1 MADFP
6 PFFTTGLSLR
16 PPFAAYDI
24 SDQYHRIVGCSSSHT
39 RPPACSRSPDLRWHR
54 REEGRGDPNSS
65 SEPMLSIRPFALL
78 YIFLIHSFECSRC
91 DALSIAARGCGM
103 RSSSAPSTDHRSI
116 WTRSRPN
123 LDVNIET
130 RTAMV
135 QSLAANLPIS
145 RVGSRTSTALQ
156 MVLSTPE
163 NIIEQAST
171 QKLLDTL
178 LDESVRTQSRHP
190 IMLQFNPSRKWI
202 WRQWR
207 GTVFSETWKSCLTNM
222 ALATSVVFLY
232 RIYPSL
238 KENLQGFSILW
249 GQLLSV
255 TTFTLTFFLNQSY
268 GLWRKC
274 YDYSRRLQGRLNDL
288 GMTLAAHA
296 TRTKPSSPD
305 VPSTYTPQSRQALEL
320 VSRYVRVFNLLTY
333 GELYIYEIGG
343 RDGGVSHAFKQ
354 NCAPCGHI

>member
-1 MADFP
+1 
-6 PFFTTGLSLR
+6 
-16 PPFAAYDI
+16 
-24 SDQYHRIVGCSSSHT
+24 
-39 RPPACSRSPDLRWHR
+39 
-54 REEGRGDPNSS
+54 
-65 SEPMLSIRPFALL
+65 
-78 YIFLIHSFECSRC
+78 
-91 DALSIAARGCGM
+91 
-103 RSSSAPSTDHRSI
+103 
-116 WTRSRPN
+116 
-123 LDVNIET
+123 
-130 RTAMV
+130 
-135 QSLAANLPIS
+135 
-145 RVGSRTSTALQ
+145 

-171 QKLLDTL
+171 QKLLDAL

-190 IMLQFNPSRKWI
+190 VMMQFNPSQGWI

-207 GTVFSETWKSCLTNM
+207 GTVFSETWKSCLANM

-232 RIYPSL
+232 RLYPSL
-238 KENLQGFSILW
+238 RDLLQGFSILW

-333 GELYIYEIGG
+333 GEFDNE
-343 RDGGVSHAFKQ
+343 R
-354 NCAPCGHI
+354 

>member
-1 MADFP
+1 
-6 PFFTTGLSLR
+6 
-16 PPFAAYDI
+16 
-24 SDQYHRIVGCSSSHT
+24 
-39 RPPACSRSPDLRWHR
+39 
-54 REEGRGDPNSS
+54 
-65 SEPMLSIRPFALL
+65 
-78 YIFLIHSFECSRC
+78 
-91 DALSIAARGCGM
+91 M
-103 RSSSAPSTDHRSI
+103 RSSSAPSKDSRSMR
-116 WTRSRPN
+116 TQSRSRRN
-123 LDVNIET
+123 LNANLAA
-130 RTAMV
+130 RTAMA
-135 QSLAANLPIS
+135 QSLGLA
-145 RVGSRTSTALQ
+145 RTSTALH

-163 NIIEQAST
+163 NIIEQVST
-171 QKLLDTL
+171 QKLLDAL

-190 IMLQFNPSRKWI
+190 VMLQFNPSRKWI

-222 ALATSVVFLY
+222 ALAMSVVFLY
-232 RIYPSL
+232 RLYPSL
-238 KENLQGFSILW
+238 RDMLQGFSILW

-333 GELYIYEIGG
+333 GELYNEAGG
-343 RDGGVSHAFKQ
+343 RGRGGGGRVRGSIYSHTL
-354 NCAPCGHI
+354 NYVP

>member
-1 MADFP
+1 MASI
-6 PFFTTGLSLR
+6 TR
-16 PPFAAYDI
+16 PLALLCIIFLTF
-24 SDQYHRIVGCSSSHT
+24 SSSSSFDG
-39 RPPACSRSPDLRWHR
+39 RCR
-54 REEGRGDPNSS
+54 RR
-65 SEPMLSIRPFALL
+65 
-78 YIFLIHSFECSRC
+78 CCCC
-91 DALSIAARGCGM
+91 DALSIAGGRII
-103 RSSSAPSTDHRSI
+103 RPSRPRSPSSSSTRQQSRS
-116 WTRSRPN
+116 TRQKN
-123 LDVNIET
+123 NILDDAFIAASSAK
-130 RTAMV
+130 RTARV
-135 QSLAANLPIS
+135 QHLANYSPS
-145 RVGSRTSTALQ
+145 SSSTTALR

-171 QKLLDTL
+171 QKLLDAI

-190 IMLQFNPSRKWI
+190 VMMQFNPSQGWI

-207 GTVFSETWKSCLTNM
+207 GTVFSETWKSCLKNM
-222 ALATSVVFLY
+222 ALATLVVFLY
-232 RIYPSL
+232 RSYPNL
-238 KENLQGFSILW
+238 RDLLQGFSILW

-296 TRTKPSSPD
+296 TRTKPTSPD

-333 GELYIYEIGG
+333 GE
-343 RDGGVSHAFKQ
+343 
-354 NCAPCGHI
+354 